1 MLLLHEGPV
10 LRMRHLEE
18 RNGRVRTYNALIMR
32 HDVYHSAATWIF
44 CRFFCVFFLIPEKIQ
59 LRRFFFP
66 LQFKN
71 RVANI
76 FQMMEILNTKMAEF
90 QSLRILSQR

>member
-44 CRFFCVFFLIPEKIQ
+44 LSIFCVFFLIPEKNSTPS
-59 LRRFFFP
+59 FFFP